1 MSSTSRKVVGVL
13 SRGVGRIAH
22 LSSFVEADVAM
33 VRRFGMHFGG
43 VDAVAGWGYRPA
55 AERARAYA
63 RAKGIDRYLC
73 LEDGFLRSSGL
84 GVAGAMPLSIVVDE
98 IGIYYDASTTSQ
110 LEAII
115 QKLDQNE
122 VLLANARKAIDLIRR
137 HKLSKYNC
145 APTHILPPKSSSKRI
160 LLIDQ
165 TAGDMSVKCGG
176 ADSGTFAAML
186 SAAMEEHPDGEIWVK
201 IHPDVVAG
209 KKKGYLATIAS
220 TAKVRLFAVD
230 SCPITLIEQFDHVY
244 VVTSQMGF
252 EALML
257 GKPVTVFGQ
266 PWYAG
271 WGLTDDRH
279 PGMAEL
285 RRRRSMPRT
294 LEQLFGAAYLQY
306 ARYIEPATGKRGTIF
321 DVIDWLA
328 RNKAIDNESRGTNVC
343 VGMSLWKRT
352 IVRPFLTTP
361 SSRVQFVR
369 NLNAEG
375 LKGLPD
381 GSRIV
386 LWGNRHSDLAKQAMS
401 LGIPVMRIEDGF
413 VRSAGLGS
421 DLHGPLSLA
430 VDGPGIYYD
439 PFSRSKLESLL
450 ASADLDEAQRARAVA
465 LRKMLVENKISKY
478 NVGVPF
484 QLASESRGR
493 RVLLV
498 PGQVE
503 DDSSIAAGSPI
514 VKCNRELLSTVR
526 KANPDAWIIY
536 KPHPDVVAGNR
547 SGQMPIDEIEE
558 IADEV
563 AANASIADCIVA
575 ADEVH
580 TMTSLAG
587 FEALLLG
594 KQVHCYGGPFYAGWG
609 LTVDHFALP
618 HRQRRLTIDELVYVT
633 LCQYPRYRVPGV
645 DGFCSVEDVVRHIAQ
660 RGKHASRRIGS
671 SWIGRQWRKARQ
683 FTCVLVQ
690 R

>member
-1 MSSTSRKVVGVL
+1 MSLTSKKAVGVL
-13 SRGVGRIAH
+13 SRGLARIAH
-22 LSSFVEADVAM
+22 LSSFVEAEVTR
-33 VRRFGMHFGG
+33 VRGFGMR
-43 VDAVAGWGYRPA
+43 VARLDAVAGWGRRAPA
-55 AERARAYA
+55 ESARAYA
-63 RAKGIDRYLC
+63 RKNGIDRYLC
-73 LEDGFLRSSGL
+73 LEDGFLRSTGL
-84 GVAGAMPLSIVVDE
+84 GVAGAPPLSIVVDE
-98 IGIYYDASTTSQ
+98 LGIYYDASTISQ
-110 LEAII
+110 LEEII
-115 QKLDQNE
+115 QRAGQSE

-137 HKLSKYNC
+137 NKLSKYNS
-145 APTHILPPKSSSKRI
+145 APPHILPPSLSGKRV

-176 ADSGTFAAML
+176 ADADTFAAML
-186 SAAMEEHPDGEIWVK
+186 SAAIQEHPDTEIWVK
-201 IHPDVVAG
+201 THPDVIAG
-209 KKKGYLATIAS
+209 KKRGYLASIAC
-220 TAKVRLFAVD
+220 TARVRLLAID
-230 SCPITLIEQFDHVY
+230 CCPMTLIEQFDHVY

-257 GKPVTVFGQ
+257 GKTVTVFGQ

-279 PGMAEL
+279 PGMAKL
-285 RRRRSMPRT
+285 RRRRSVPRT
-294 LEQLFGAAYLQY
+294 LEQLFAAAYLQY
-306 ARYIEPATGKRGTIF
+306 ARYIEPATGRPGTIF

-328 RNKAIDNESRGTNVC
+328 RNKTIDNESRGTNVC

-369 NLNAEG
+369 SLDVEDLEA
-375 LKGLPD
+375 LPD

-386 LWGNRHSDLAKQAMS
+386 LWGSHHSDLARQATS

-413 VRSAGLGS
+413 VRSNGLGS
-421 DLHGPLSLA
+421 DLYGPLSLA
-430 VDGPGIYYD
+430 IDGPGIYYD

-450 ASADLDEAQRARAVA
+450 ASAVLDDEQRERAAA
-465 LRKMLVENKISKY
+465 LRKMLVQQKISKY
-478 NVGVPF
+478 NVGRPF
-484 QLASESRGR
+484 QLNPESRGR

-503 DDSSIAAGSPI
+503 DDASIAAGSPI
-514 VKCNRELLSTVR
+514 VKSNRDLLLMVR
-526 KANPDAWIIY
+526 KANPNAWIIY

-547 SGQMPIDEIEE
+547 RGQMPLDQLQG

-587 FEALLLG
+587 FEALLFG

-609 LTVDHFALP
+609 LTIDHLALP
-618 HRQRRLTIDELVYVT
+618 HRQRQLTLDELIYVT
-633 LCQYPRYRVPGV
+633 LCQYPRYRLPGV
-645 DGFCSVEDVVRHIAQ
+645 DGFCSAEDVVLHIAQ
-660 RGKHASRRIGS
+660 RRKSSPANMGS
-671 SWIGRQWRKARQ
+671 NWIIRQWRKACQ
-683 FTCVLVQ
+683 LVRVVNQ
-690 R
+690 S